1 MLNME
6 VNVSRRQFFWQEVS
20 LQMVEAYLKELNEMK
35 EKLAS
40 FDFDY
45 EHTLFGSKE
54 LLSSVNSS
62 IDTEIKYCEFFK
74 EYRSRRENEPLF
86 DQWVFTKKEDI
97 IPQSEWNPPQGEQ
110 WTKTNGRVKAIIQFD
125 RSGLSTKITLDFKN
139 SSPLDFLDSYRKPQ
153 PSDRTHLRNEASI
166 NKKIEEFKARA
177 DAFLKEHEFPRYE
190 HTKRDLDILKRL
202 LCIEG

>member
-54 LLSSVNSS
+54 L
-62 IDTEIKYCEFFK
+62 
-74 EYRSRRENEPLF
+74 
-86 DQWVFTKKEDI
+86 
-97 IPQSEWNPPQGEQ
+97 
-110 WTKTNGRVKAIIQFD
+110 
-125 RSGLSTKITLDFKN
+125 
-139 SSPLDFLDSYRKPQ
+139 
-153 PSDRTHLRNEASI
+153 
-166 NKKIEEFKARA
+166 
-177 DAFLKEHEFPRYE
+177 FPN
-190 HTKRDLDILKRL
+190 L
-202 LCIEG
+202 